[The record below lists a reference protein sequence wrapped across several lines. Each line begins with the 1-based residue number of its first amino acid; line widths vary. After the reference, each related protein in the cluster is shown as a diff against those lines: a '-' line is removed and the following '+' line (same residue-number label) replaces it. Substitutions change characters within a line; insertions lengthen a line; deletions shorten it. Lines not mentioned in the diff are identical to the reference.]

1 MNDFPVTE
9 QRQKRQRAF
18 SQVDLYPVI
27 TEAFCEGRTSLEVL
41 DAVLAAGVS
50 IVQLR
55 EKHLSNR
62 ALYELAL
69 RFRER
74 TAKAGALLIIN
85 DRLDI
90 ALAVEADGVHLGQG
104 DLPCVAARKIAPHT
118 LLGVSTLNLEQVG
131 PAVSDGAS
139 YVNVGPVFATGT
151 KPEHKTFLGP
161 VGLAQLAPQVP
172 LPFSTMGGIKLS
184 NVGQVLSAG
193 AKIIAVVTAV
203 TAAPDVRQ
211 AAAALRD
218 KIRSERK

>member
-131 PAVSDGAS
+131 QAVSDGAD